1 MPATKPLT
9 LLFAFGL
16 MLATVAQA
24 QADDAEKQRIA
35 EITAKNLEHSQ
46 MCASYQY
53 DRDHEKDLSSYAKA
67 DVESCAKSDSDVLT
81 MAQGVGLGLG
91 IIVVGA
97 VHFAAEV
104 ASTWANLT
112 GCMAGACG
120 K

>member
-1 MPATKPLT
+1 MRAIKLLT
-9 LLFAFGL
+9 LLLAFGL
-16 MLATVAQA
+16 LITTAA
-24 QADDAEKQRIA
+24 QADDSEKQRIA
-35 EITAKNLEHSQ
+35 ELTAKNLAHSQ

-53 DRDHEKDLSSYAKA
+53 DQDHEKDLSAYAKA

-81 MAQGVGLGLG
+81 MAQGVGLGIG